1 MMYYGNGMNG
11 WAMFFMIVNSLLFWS
26 LVIAGIAAIVRYTG
40 RAAQSG
46 GAVRHARS
54 PQQMLAERFARGDI
68 DEEEY
73 RRRQQVLDTMPANG
87 PGD

>member
-26 LVIAGIAAIVRYTG
+26 LAIAGIAAIVRYTG
-40 RAAQSG
+40 RTAQSG
-46 GAVRHARS
+46 AARHARS

-73 RRRQQVLDTMPANG
+73 RRRQQVLDTNPANG
-87 PGD
+87 RGD